1 MAEISEPNRIEKNS
15 FKIIRSELGEHHFT
29 EEQLSILI
37 RVIHTTADFDFKEI
51 LKFHPRAICSGIEAL
66 HKGASILTDVHMVE
80 AGISNVFLE
89 KLGVSKTCEIDHPF
103 VMEDAKKLGLTRS
116 LVSMRRNSKK
126 IHNGI
131 VVIGNAPTALL
142 EVVRLVREEC
152 IRPALV
158 VGVPVGFVNTAE
170 SKMAL
175 MALDIPYITCVGR
188 KGGSPVAAAIINA
201 LMRLAV
207 NENDKP
213 IP

>member
-1 MAEISEPNRIEKNS
+1 MAEISEPNNIEKNS

-37 RVIHTTADFDFKEI
+37 RVIHATADFDFKEI
-51 LKFHPRAICSGIEAL
+51 LRFHPRAISSGVGAL
-66 HKGASILTDVHMVE
+66 RKGAAILTDVHMVE

-103 VMEDAKKLGLTRS
+103 VMEDAEKLRLTRS

-126 IHNGI
+126 IHHGI
-131 VVIGNAPTALL
+131 VAIGNAPTALL
-142 EVVRLVREEC
+142 EVVRLVCEED
-152 IRPALV
+152 IHPALV
-158 VGVPVGFVNTAE
+158 VGVPVGFVNTVE

-175 MALDIPYITCVGR
+175 MALDIPYITCIGR

-213 IP
+213 VP